1 MPYHIDAI
9 TLKTVGDGWHDEMS
23 LGRVTESLIRSIN
36 NLLEHL
42 HQSFF
47 FYILLN
53 ANRFVSIGNYLPA
66 AMLIAGSF
74 TVSALALWVQSGRAA
89 SPKPTPAQSSEEK
102 SDKLPEMELVR
113 EGKDIALIPK
123 ISLEPV
129 ERQLFLPA
137 LTLLGIH
144 LASSIPLYLLTHLS
158 KNVRQ
163 LTPYPPLIQPY

>member
-1 MPYHIDAI
+1 
-9 TLKTVGDGWHDEMS
+9 
-23 LGRVTESLIRSIN
+23 VTESLIRSIN

-74 TVSALALWVQSGRAA
+74 TISALALWVQSGRAELPAA
-89 SPKPTPAQSSEEK
+89 SPAQPTKEK
-102 SDKLPEMELVR
+102 SSKLPEMELVR
-113 EGKDIALIPK
+113 EGGDLALVPK
-123 ISLEPV
+123 TALTPL

-144 LASSIPLYLLTHLS
+144 LASCIPLYLLTHLS
-158 KNVRQ
+158 KSVS
-163 LTPYPPLIQPY
+163 YPFIRDR